1 MLQKSL
7 TTTIAI
13 KDYILANYDSSII
26 QESLENLEYYKIDII
41 MSFPESVTGKR
52 NVNSGEKS
60 CSEIQYYMQ
69 KLMKKAKE
77 FDVSKFNIEVIGIKR
92 DCRKVKIVLE
102 DSLGYFNIKGLA
114 ENDLFAEQLSEEL
127 VNIGTSMK

>member
-1 MLQKSL
+1 MN
-7 TTTIAI
+7 TIAI

-60 CSEIQYYMQ
+60 CSEIQDYMQ
-69 KLMKKAKE
+69 NLMKKAKE
-77 FDVSKFNIEVIGIKR
+77 FDVSKLNIEVIGIKR

-102 DSLGYFNIKGLA
+102 HSLEYFNIKGLA

-127 VNIGTSMK
+127 VNIGTSMKVTGK

>member
-1 MLQKSL
+1 M

-41 MSFPESVTGKR
+41 MSFSESVTGKR

-69 KLMKKAKE
+69 NLMKKAKE
-77 FDVSKFNIEVIGIKR
+77 FDVSKLNIEVIGIKR
-92 DCRKVKIVLE
+92 ECRKVKIVLE

>member
-1 MLQKSL
+1 M

-13 KDYILANYDSSII
+13 KDYILANYDASII

-41 MSFPESVTGKR
+41 MSFSESVTGKR

-69 KLMKKAKE
+69 NLMKKAKE
-77 FDVSKFNIEVIGIKR
+77 FDVSKLNIEVIGIKR

-127 VNIGTSMK
+127 VNIGTSMKYI

>member
-69 KLMKKAKE
+69 NLMKKAKE
-77 FDVSKFNIEVIGIKR
+77 FDVSKLIIEVIGINR

>member
-1 MLQKSL
+1 M

-69 KLMKKAKE
+69 NLMKKAKE
-77 FDVSKFNIEVIGIKR
+77 FDVSKLIIEVIGINR

>member
-1 MLQKSL
+1 VLQKSL

-41 MSFPESVTGKR
+41 MSFSESVTGKR

-69 KLMKKAKE
+69 NLMKKAKE
-77 FDVSKFNIEVIGIKR
+77 FDVSKLNIEVIGIKR

>member
-1 MLQKSL
+1 MN
-7 TTTIAI
+7 TIAI

-60 CSEIQYYMQ
+60 CSEIQDYMQ
-69 KLMKKAKE
+69 NLMKKAKE
-77 FDVSKFNIEVIGIKR
+77 FDVSKLNIEVIGIKR

-102 DSLGYFNIKGLA
+102 HSLGYFNIKGLA

>member
-41 MSFPESVTGKR
+41 MSFSESVTGKR

-69 KLMKKAKE
+69 NLMKKAKE
-77 FDVSKFNIEVIGIKR
+77 FDVSKLNIEVIGIKR

-102 DSLGYFNIKGLA
+102 DSLGYFNIKGLS
-114 ENDLFAEQLSEEL
+114 L
-127 VNIGTSMK
+127 IHI

>member
-1 MLQKSL
+1 M

-41 MSFPESVTGKR
+41 MSFSESVTGKR

-69 KLMKKAKE
+69 NLMKKAKE
-77 FDVSKFNIEVIGIKR
+77 FDVSKLNIEVIGIKR

>member
-1 MLQKSL
+1 MN
-7 TTTIAI
+7 TIAI

-60 CSEIQYYMQ
+60 CSEIQDYMQ
-69 KLMKKAKE
+69 NLMKKAKE
-77 FDVSKFNIEVIGIKR
+77 FDVSKLNIEVIGIKR

-102 DSLGYFNIKGLA
+102 HSLEYFNIKGLA

-127 VNIGTSMK
+127 VNIGTSMKVSGK

>member
-1 MLQKSL
+1 M

-41 MSFPESVTGKR
+41 MSFSESVTGKR

-60 CSEIQYYMQ
+60 FSEIQYYMQ
-69 KLMKKAKE
+69 NLMKKAKE
-77 FDVSKFNIEVIGIKR
+77 FDVSKLNIEVIGIKR
-92 DCRKVKIVLE
+92 YCRKVKIVLE